1 MFVKSTKMIKMIM
14 KIGLV
19 GLLLL
24 AVGCSSN
31 KTISGNSAL
40 RRITL
45 DNGLQVILK
54 ENHASPMATSLI
66 FVKAGSKYE
75 NRFNNGVTHFLE
87 HLLFDGTATHTQE
100 EIEGGIERLG
110 GYINAFTNK
119 DFTAYLVLMPRD
131 YIDYGL
137 ATQADML
144 FNSVFPMER
153 FAKERKIVIEEIK
166 QGDDREGSAAEAFFD
181 EKAMAGTPYT
191 RPVIGFEPIIANI
204 PREAIIDYYKRF
216 YAPNNMTILMIGDFE
231 SDQMAETVKS
241 IFGNFPR
248 VELPPPPEITYT
260 PLEEKDVYKTAVNTQ
275 STYIDYSIE
284 APQFKNPDYY
294 AFTLIEDY
302 LGDKENSPLTKAL
315 IAGSSPLATSVSV
328 YLDTK
333 EEFSRLNIE
342 IITDKTEMIDSI
354 ITVTDGVLGSLS
366 KNIPSEELL
375 NGYKVSRR
383 CREIY
388 MSEKLHY
395 YGFTIAPLMAVTGW
409 DFFKTLPEHIDSVT
423 IADVQSACRE
433 YLDNVSYIATAAYPV
448 PDEQVTEQYI
458 SSGPTE
464 EEVLDY
470 YKNKTF
476 AKFNLEAGK
485 NFKMPETEA
494 ITSEPT
500 RHSSYLKE
508 TFDNGLTVIVKSNP
522 DSRVFALN
530 VIGKNRSATEPAGL
544 DGITDFV
551 NRMTEK
557 GTTTRDAETLSRE
570 LSSIGANVTLYD
582 NPWIPY
588 DDRYTTRRFSFMKFE
603 TIDQFTEKG
612 IELFSDMIANPA
624 FDSTEV
630 EKVRSAIFGLLGR
643 ESGST
648 YKMAR
653 NKFYAKMFAGT
664 AYSRVIEGT
673 YRTISSI
680 TLDDLHEH
688 HRRMY
693 SPENMII
700 TVGTNYKPEK
710 VMAMLKEYLG
720 KIPAAGFTPIE
731 AAAPNKIAGIET
743 AHAPME
749 KDQVYIY
756 LGNLLPSASSPDA
769 AAIKVAVEILSNRL
783 RQNLREKHGLAY
795 SVGSGAV
802 LDKNFGW
809 LICSMGTGVDNYEKA
824 KDGILAEIERMKT
837 EPPSADELEEAI
849 NSIWG
854 SSLTANLSR
863 INQAY
868 YMGVNEYLGLGYNY
882 NDTFIEKIRAVT
894 AEQVVDIARKYF
906 DTQDYVLA
914 TAGNI

>member
-1 MFVKSTKMIKMIM
+1 MFFKSTTTAIKIAS
-14 KIGLV
+14 IGLLF
-19 GLLLL
+19 LL
-24 AVGCSSN
+24 VSCSTDSMTSD
-31 KTISGNSAL
+31 KDSISQ
-40 RRITL
+40 IIL

-75 NRFNNGVTHFLE
+75 DRFNNGVTHFLE
-87 HLLFDGTATHTQE
+87 HLLFNGTATQTQE
-100 EIEGGIERLG
+100 EIEGGVERLG

-119 DFTAYLVLMPRD
+119 DFTAYLVLMPKD
-131 YIDYGL
+131 FIDYGL

-144 FNSVFPMER
+144 FNSVFPKES

-166 QGDDREGSAAEAFFD
+166 QGDDREGSPAESFFE
-181 EKAMAGTPYT
+181 EKAMVGTPYT
-191 RPVIGFEPIIANI
+191 RPIIGFEPIIANI
-204 PREAIIDYYKRF
+204 PEEAIIDYYKRF

-231 SDQMAETVKS
+231 SDKMAETVKS
-241 IFGNFPR
+241 IFGKFPR
-248 VELPPPPEITYT
+248 VELPPPPEIRYT
-260 PLEEKDVYKTAVNTQ
+260 PLKGNEVYKTAANTK
-275 STYIDYSIE
+275 STYINYSIE
-284 APQFKNPDYY
+284 APQFSNPDYY

-302 LGDKENSPLTKAL
+302 LADQENSPLTKVL
-315 IAGSSPLATSVSV
+315 KAGSTPLATSVSV

-342 IITDKTEMIDSI
+342 VISEKAHLIDSI
-354 ITVTDGVLGSLS
+354 ITVTDGVLESMTE
-366 KNIPSEELL
+366 NPPSEELL
-375 NGYKVSRR
+375 DGYRISRR

-395 YGFTIAPLMAVTGW
+395 YGFTIAPLMAITGW
-409 DFFKTLPEHIDSVT
+409 DFFKALPEHIDSVT
-423 IADVQSACRE
+423 VADVKSACQTYFE
-433 YLDNVSYIATAAYPV
+433 DVSYIAAVTYPAAG
-448 PDEQVTEQYI
+448 DQTKDQYS

-464 EEVLDY
+464 KEVLNY
-470 YKNKTF
+470 YNNKTF
-476 AKFNLEAGK
+476 VEFNPEAGK
-485 NFKMPETEA
+485 DFKMPETKA
-494 ITSEPT
+494 IASVAT
-500 RHSSYLKE
+500 RHSTYLKE
-508 TFDNGLTVIVKSNP
+508 VFDNGLTVIVKSNP

-530 VIGKNRSATEPAGL
+530 VIGQNRSATEPPGL

-551 NRMTEK
+551 NRMIEK
-557 GTTTRDAETLSRE
+557 GTTTRNAEVLSRE

-603 TIDQFTEKG
+603 TIDQFTESG

-630 EKVRSAIFGLLGR
+630 EKVRSGIFGLLGR
-643 ESGST
+643 NSGST
-648 YKMAR
+648 YKTAR
-653 NKFYAKMFAGT
+653 NKFYDKMFEGT
-664 AYSRVIEGT
+664 AYGRVIEGN

-688 HRRMY
+688 HRKMY

-700 TVGTNYKPEK
+700 TIGTNYEPEK

-720 KIPAAGFTPIE
+720 KIPAADFAPVE
-731 AAAPNKIAGIET
+731 AAPPTGIAGVQT

-756 LGNLLPSASSPDA
+756 LGSLLPAASSAEAP
-769 AAIKVAVEILSNRL
+769 AIKVANAILSSRL
-783 RQNLREKHGLAY
+783 RQNLREKQGLAY

-809 LICSMGTGVDNYEKA
+809 LICSMGTGVKNYKKA
-824 KDGILAEIERMKT
+824 KDGILAEIENMKT
-837 EPPSADELEEAI
+837 EPPSIDELEEAV

-882 NDTFIEKIRAVT
+882 NDMYIEKIRAVT
-894 AEQVVDIARKYF
+894 AEQVVDIAKKYF
-906 DTQDYVLA
+906 DTENYVLA